1 MNLSQGLQSMNPSH
15 QDMIKDFKY
24 YTGQAS
30 RYEHQMSWV
39 YNQRQVVA
47 CEVER
52 PSEMRHAMSYS
63 CDERSE
69 VAEGMTYYMRHGVPY
84 GRNQDTRP
92 DTRQDTEQDT
102 RQDTQQD
109 TQQDTRQDTRQ
120 DTQQDTRQDTE
131 QDTRQDTEQDTPQDT
146 EQDTRQDT
154 EQDTRQDTEQDT
166 RQDTEPDTRQDM
178 LPDTVYDTEL
188 LHNINVLNRQV
199 SQEYY

>member
-1 MNLSQGLQSMNPSH
+1 MNLSHGLQSMNPSH

-30 RYEHQMSWV
+30 RYENQMSWV

-47 CEVER
+47 CDVER

-92 DTRQDTEQDT
+92 DTWQDTRSDT
-102 RQDTQQD
+102 RQDTEH
-109 TQQDTRQDTRQ
+109 
-120 DTQQDTRQDTE
+120 DTRQDTE
-131 QDTRQDTEQDTPQDT
+131 QDTRQGT

-166 RQDTEPDTRQDM
+166 RQDTEQDTRQGTEQDTQQDTEPDTRQDTRQDM
-178 LPDTVYDTEL
+178 LPDTVYDTQL

-199 SQEYY
+199 SQE